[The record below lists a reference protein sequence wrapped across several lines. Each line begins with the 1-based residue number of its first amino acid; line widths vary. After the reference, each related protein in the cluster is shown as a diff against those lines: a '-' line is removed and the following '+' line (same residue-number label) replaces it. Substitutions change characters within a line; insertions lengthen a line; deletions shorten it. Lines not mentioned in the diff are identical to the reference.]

1 MNSIDLPT
9 YGLFYTYRLGHHHQW
24 LSTDNINTNYANIMY
39 DTEGVFNWG
48 KPVFVVPS
56 NGVYNVSGQIITY
69 TVTSH
74 TVGPYEI
81 TLPPNAVIIK

>member
-1 MNSIDLPT
+1 MNRVELPT
-9 YGLFYTYRLGHHHQW
+9 QGLFYKYRLGS
-24 LSTDNINTNYANIMY
+24 LSTDGINTNYSNVMY

-56 NGVYNVSGQIITY
+56 NGIYNVSGQIVY
-69 TVTSH
+69 YSVTSN

-81 TLPPNAVIIK
+81 TLPPHTRIK